1 MRASFQGCLCGIL
14 FEGRTLQSFLKTG
27 VVMSVR
33 SRKSITNMAAWR
45 KGFVVSDIQ
54 VQRSAEPNQAAPEER
69 RKKMAGAP
77 FWLGMRYISMRDG

>member
-1 MRASFQGCLCGIL
+1 
-14 FEGRTLQSFLKTG
+14 
-27 VVMSVR
+27 
-33 SRKSITNMAAWR
+33 MAAWR